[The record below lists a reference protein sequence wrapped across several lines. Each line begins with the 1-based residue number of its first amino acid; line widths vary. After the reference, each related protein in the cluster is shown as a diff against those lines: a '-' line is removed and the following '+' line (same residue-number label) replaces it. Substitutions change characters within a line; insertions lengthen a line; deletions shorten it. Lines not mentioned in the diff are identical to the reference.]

1 MVVKILQPALSGH
14 FYVLIQLLFHWWRQN
29 CCNNQG
35 LLQPAWQD
43 AANKGG
49 RSSDL
54 LTSEWGCRPFFQR
67 VVAWTHC
74 GCSPLLK
81 RAKYRRVICMC
92 YGTVLSER
100 KCECGWAKQLQVN
113 SMFWDI
119 SSTWRPRRA
128 WSTWPK
134 QCRKAK
140 WKCQPQTSLKE
151 SKVHS
156 RKIFCSK
163 PKAASCG
170 SEEASFLRGD
180 SLLNVSDSKS
190 LKLPVLKQKDV
201 MFPQETLPFSDCAY
215 Y

>member
-100 KCECGWAKQLQVN
+100 NVNVAEPSNCKWIACFGTSAPPGGHGGHGLPDPSSAVKQ
-113 SMFWDI
+113 
-119 SSTWRPRRA
+119 
-128 WSTWPK
+128 
-134 QCRKAK
+134 
-140 WKCQPQTSLKE
+140 
-151 SKVHS
+151 
-156 RKIFCSK
+156 
-163 PKAASCG
+163 
-170 SEEASFLRGD
+170 SE
-180 SLLNVSDSKS
+180 NVSPKHPLENPKYTVGRYFVPSP
-190 LKLPVLKQKDV
+190 KLLLVEVRKHL
-201 MFPQETLPFSDCAY
+201 S
-215 Y
+215 